1 MLVIADLALSPD
13 QLLTT
18 TRTVRR
24 RLDLDRDVPLS
35 EVEAC
40 LEIAAQAPCGSRPIH
55 WVVITDPAVRSAI
68 GGYYR
73 AAFRARHTATARSA
87 SLTSAAHLAE
97 NMARVPVLVLACVDA
112 GGPLPQGTQA
122 SLWGG
127 LLPAAWSYMLAA
139 RSRGLGT
146 AWTTAHLAYE
156 REVADLLGLPSGVHQ
171 GALIPTA
178 YHLGTSFRPAARSR
192 LPLHRDRW

>member
-1 MLVIADLALSPD
+1 MITDVALSPD

-24 RLDLDRDVPLS
+24 RLDLTRDVPLS

-40 LEIAAQAPCGSRPIH
+40 LATADQAPRGSRAPH
-55 WVVITDPAVRSAI
+55 WVVVTDPALRTAI

-73 AAFRARHTATARSA
+73 AGFLAKHANTPPSRSKD
-87 SLTSAAHLAE
+87 SAAYLAE
-97 NMARVPVLVLACVDA
+97 HMAAAPVLILACVDA
-112 GGPLPQGTQA
+112 GGPLPQGNQA

-127 LLPAAWSYMLAA
+127 LLPAVWSYMLAA

-146 AWTTAHLAYE
+146 AWTTAHLAHE
-156 REVADLLGLPSGVHQ
+156 REIADLLGLPAGVHQ

-178 YHLGTSFRPAARSR
+178 YYLGTSFRPAFRPR
-192 LPLHRDRW
+192 LALHRDRW